1 MSIGRVLILNGASS
15 AGKSTI
21 AEKFAAHRAADGE
34 WWLTIAL
41 DDYLAKVAPEW
52 FAAGDHRGPFSV
64 DGIRFV
70 PCEQGLGVELGEKGR
85 QLLTLYRQSVA
96 VAARLGFDVVV
107 DEVAFDEHA
116 VGEWEATLAG
126 LDVTWVAVRCDAD
139 VVAAREAARGDRE
152 IGLAR
157 AQTAIVHRSATY
169 DIELDT
175 TDTPADELVARLID
189 AMR

>member
-1 MSIGRVLILNGASS
+1 MGIGRVLILNGASS

-21 AEKFAAHRAADGE
+21 AEKFASQRAADGE

-52 FAAGDHRGPFSV
+52 FAAGEHRGPFSV

-70 PCEQGLGVELGEKGR
+70 PCELGLRVEIGDKAR
-85 QLLTLYRQSVA
+85 QLLTWYRQSVA
-96 VAARLGFDVVV
+96 AAARLGFDVVV
-107 DEVAFDEHA
+107 DEVAVDDGA
-116 VGEWEATLAG
+116 VGDWEAALAG

-139 VVAAREAARGDRE
+139 VAAAREAARGDRE

-157 AQTAIVHRSATY
+157 AQTAVVHLHANY

-189 AMR
+189 ALC